1 VSIGQVI
8 LPILHNLEQ
17 VSSDEH
23 VGSLAENLLEALK
36 ENEKVSAKVGLVFIE
51 KSVSLR
57 ASAVVDKAYCHSI
70 KIYICINRWKRLPH
84 LTSPHLTFGAGSG
97 YAT

>member
-36 ENEKVSAKVGLVFIE
+36 ENEKVSAKVGSAFIE
-51 KSVSLR
+51 KSVSLH
-57 ASAVVDKAYCHSI
+57 AGVAVDRAYCYSI
-70 KIYICINRWKRLPH
+70 IMYTFIDIWK
-84 LTSPHLTFGAGSG
+84 S
-97 YAT
+97 